1 LKKLKIGVVGLAYPT
16 FNYQLGQELYEE
28 AVKLLEKDYID
39 YIDYYIE
46 RELILGD
53 NCDETLNRLNK
64 GKIDLLIVINAT
76 FSYGGHIIK
85 LVKELPGIPVIQW
98 AFPEPVDKRYR
109 LQLNSLCGAN
119 VNMSFLKRLGVK
131 YKFIYG
137 RPEEKALQREL
148 KSFIKAVWLR
158 KQMNNTKLCLIG
170 NRVPGFYL
178 SNLNELLLRKEIGS
192 ELIHLSLSTLF
203 KGAESQVGQEIE
215 REMVRMKEEVTVITT
230 TDEMLEKTVRI
241 YLYLKKFKKEKL
253 IDGFSIK
260 CWPELQAEYNFAICG
275 VISKLNAENIV
286 TSCEGDVP
294 GLVTMLLLN
303 KLTNRSIAFLDLVNA
318 DREVNVLEAWHCGS
332 TAYNLADD
340 HCSTSYCEH
349 PTIRHEIGVAVDFP
363 IKSGPVTIAK
373 LSEYKGEFR
382 LFFIEGN
389 AEKVHQNYAGNT
401 IRVKLKTDVRKVMN
415 VIAYEGIEHHFAL
428 VHDHIGDILKTYAC
442 LCGFK
447 IITI

>member
-1 LKKLKIGVVGLAYPT
+1 MKKLKIGMVGLAYPT
-16 FNYQLGQELYEE
+16 FNYQLGKELYEE
-28 AVKLLEKDYID
+28 AVKLLEKDYIN
-39 YIDYYIE
+39 YHIE

-53 NCDETLNRLNK
+53 NCEETANRLNK
-64 GKIDLLIVINAT
+64 EKIELLIVINAT

-98 AFPEPVDKRYR
+98 AFPEPTDKGNK
-109 LQLNSLCGAN
+109 LQLNSFCGAN

-148 KSFIKAVWLR
+148 ESFIKAVWLR

-178 SNLNELLLRKEIGS
+178 SNLNELLLRKEIGP
-192 ELIHLSLSTLF
+192 ELTHLSLSTLF

-215 REMVRMKEEVTVITT
+215 REMARMKEEVTAITT
-230 TDEMLEKTVRI
+230 TDEMLEKTARI
-241 YLYLKKFKKEKL
+241 YLYLKKFKEEKS
-253 IDGFSIK
+253 IDGFCIK
-260 CWPELQAEYNFAICG
+260 CWPELQAEYNFSVCG
-275 VISKLNAENIV
+275 VISRLNAENVV
-286 TSCEGDVP
+286 TSCEGDIP

-318 DREVNVLEAWHCGS
+318 DREVNVLEAWHCGGI
-332 TAYNLADD
+332 AYNLAED

-349 PTIRHEIGVAVDFP
+349 PTIRRGIGVAVDFP

-373 LSEYKGEFR
+373 LSEYKDEFR

-401 IRVKLKTDVRKVMN
+401 VRVKLKTDVREVMN
-415 VIAYEGIEHHFAL
+415 AVAYEGIEHHFAL
-428 VHDHIGDILKTYAC
+428 VHDHIGYILNTYAC

-447 IITI
+447 TITI